1 MYNLRLDN
9 GEPSS
14 PMLTESQHRNLADG
28 EDELAKLV
36 RDLESPDM
44 INEINHKLMLTRQ
57 NSNISPSLNN
67 SMNNNNN
74 SISNSNN
81 INSSSNNF
89 GNITPLSA
97 SIVSRDLN
105 SSGKSLNYT
114 LELESSSDSCPGT
127 PQSESANG
135 GGRNVPPHLRLMK
148 EISFDAL
155 KPVSE
160 NSPLHHSSTRPLS
173 FMQRLPRLSI
183 AEDDYDLSSESS
195 DSVDDTS
202 SDSSSDSE
210 ESVGGDIDSLIGSPE
225 MTPEFKSTT
234 TTTTTSTIPT
244 TNLHFR
250 SPSVSN
256 EMPPINLSKERKRSI
271 LQSLEASPDGRLNS
285 SSRLPSQRTGSIRI
299 KESQSIEE
307 DLILEKEFVEQERRS
322 SIILS
327 SNQASSSLTTNKSA
341 NNTNTDDS
349 DSENTLSTSS
359 SASIPPL
366 SQQPFRLSLRRSVSE
381 THATR
386 LSLTLA
392 NAPSIQESIQK
403 QIKEEAAEQHREK
416 SNETELDNEEEDELK
431 IKSTDKISVSI
442 RVDEEYNQSTNATNE
457 ENSEFNERLQE
468 MKDQVLIHLKALES
482 PRDKSVAFAED
493 QSIPMT
499 NTEKIA
505 NGIELPEPSSAAV
518 GLAENKQLNRIVGRP
533 RKESIADRWDIG
545 RKVEQPQ
552 ARRSMSLNFQ
562 RHGEEFNVAR
572 PAVVKK
578 PNSELEKM
586 LVHISMVDQSHKVIC
601 ITEDFLVQDVI
612 TLYAEKLGLVR
623 VEFFSLSEPTV
634 DGCDRWLDPN
644 KFVKDAGI
652 KNLSK
657 LVFKIKF
664 FKQPKRLSDSKAV
677 HLYYL
682 QIQQS
687 VVNGIYPCSE
697 AMSFRL
703 SALQFF
709 ITFGPYDKEK
719 HVTGF
724 LDHGSLSEFIPQAF
738 FFELSDEV
746 IQKRLFK
753 LHSQIKCSTIIEA
766 KLRYLDLANK
776 IPTFGVTSF
785 QVHDGVRESS
795 ITRHKRNLCVAE
807 DGILISRKDRAGY
820 DFFNYKNIISYCVTA
835 RGIKIQIP
843 FPCVTPNTSENMSF
857 DCISYEQSNNIVEL
871 MNGYKCFAKHED
883 YVKGLGPAPVNI
895 DVNISIL
902 FPLFQAPKVRTKS
915 DPLRSRL
922 ELFKLNYLT
931 LCQNFHSK
939 PINKLIDQMDEVLDK
954 EANFRNNLVYDNIEL
969 HSLHLRGSDLSFIAD
984 ALKDTLNTQI
994 EENENIIENLNI
1006 IKLDLSNNP
1015 VLASDA
1021 FEPLKIIM
1029 TCNTI
1034 QHLNLRNIGL
1044 SNKGVMPLI
1053 TILEKYPLLQSLQ
1066 VGKNRLNESGVKSIL
1081 RAIKNYNTSIDTLGF
1096 DETNLTD
1103 IGCGVIEKLL
1113 SKNKTLTSLN
1123 ISKNKITESGFKH
1136 IFEGIKQNNSTIT
1149 ELNLSNNQIGTK
1161 QINKFIKWLAINNTN
1176 IIKLNIAS
1184 TGLSSSS
1191 GSEMQKLLVSN
1202 GCHIRCFDISYNNL
1216 GNSGTK
1222 NVIKGVVHNHTVQEL
1237 TLSANKINFSGITE
1251 LCQVL
1256 ELSASCIKLYL
1267 RYCEL
1272 SSKSLMRIGKMLEEN
1287 NTLTTLDLS
1296 MNEISKSASVIFS
1309 SALTKNTHL
1318 EDLYLTQ
1325 CHLGH
1330 KELEIIAKG
1339 LAQNQSLKRF
1349 YLDVNPIGRRG
1360 LLSLVDALNE
1370 NTVLEVLTL
1379 RNTNITGKDIAEF
1392 LKKLNTNT
1400 HIKTINLSEN
1410 LLTNLSAATKNTI
1423 LENVKRLYHISIHY

>member
-1 MYNLRLDN
+1 MNNYSSNIMDK

-14 PMLTESQHRNLADG
+14 PMLTQSQKRNIIDG

-36 RDLESPDM
+36 RDLESPEM
-44 INEINHKLMLTRQ
+44 IDEINQKLMLTGHN
-57 NSNISPSLNN
+57 NSNNISPSLNS
-67 SMNNNNN
+67 SMNY
-74 SISNSNN
+74 SN
-81 INSSSNNF
+81 
-89 GNITPLSA
+89 TLSH

-114 LELESSSDSCPGT
+114 YELESNNSDSCPGT
-127 PQSESANG
+127 PQSDPAN
-135 GGRNVPPHLRLMK
+135 GRNVPPHLRLMK
-148 EISFDAL
+148 EFSLDAL

-183 AEDDYDLSSESS
+183 AEDDYDLSSDSS
-195 DSVDDTS
+195 DSVDDSS
-202 SDSSSDSE
+202 SDSSSDSTE
-210 ESVGGDIDSLIGSPE
+210 SADLESVVTSPDL
-225 MTPEFKSTT
+225 TPELQSTAPT
-234 TTTTTSTIPT
+234 DTTIPT
-244 TNLHFR
+244 IPVGLQFR
-250 SPSVSN
+250 SPSISN
-256 EMPPINLSKERKRSI
+256 EMPPIHLSKERKRSI
-271 LQSLEASPDGRLNS
+271 LQSLEASPDGKLNS

-322 SIILS
+322 SIILNS
-327 SNQASSSLTTNKSA
+327 SGNQISLHKSTNNTA
-341 NNTNTDDS
+341 NNTEDS
-349 DSENTLSTSS
+349 DSENTLSSSS

-366 SQQPFRLSLRRSVSE
+366 SLQPFRLSLRRSVSE
-381 THATR
+381 NHAAR

-392 NAPSIQESIQK
+392 NAPSIQESIEK
-403 QIKEEAAEQHREK
+403 QIKEEAQQQQQQQQQELEQQEIK
-416 SNETELDNEEEDELK
+416 VTTNET
-431 IKSTDKISVSI
+431 ITITI
-442 RVDEEYNQSTNATNE
+442 QDEEQKQEYKQH
-457 ENSEFNERLQE
+457 LQE
-468 MKDQVLIHLKALES
+468 MQDQVLLHLKALES
-482 PRDKSVAFAED
+482 PRDAATLAQDLNKISGED
-493 QSIPMT
+493 SSIPMT

-505 NGIELPEPSSAAV
+505 NGIDLLEPSAAYQ
-518 GLAENKQLNRIVGRP
+518 NKQLHRIVGRP
-533 RKESIADRWDIG
+533 RKESIAERWDIG
-545 RKVEQPQ
+545 RKIEVQPQ
-552 ARRSMSLNFQ
+552 PRRSLSLNFQ
-562 RHGEEFNVAR
+562 RHGEEFNVSR
-572 PAVVKK
+572 PTIVKK
-578 PNSELEKM
+578 ANVELEKM

-612 TLYAEKLGLVR
+612 TLYAEKLGLVQI
-623 VEFFSLSEPTV
+623 EFFSLAEHTS

-644 KFVKDAGI
+644 KFVKDVGI

-682 QIQQS
+682 QVQQS

-703 SALQFF
+703 SALQFY

-719 HVTGF
+719 HITGF
-724 LDHGSLSEFIPQAF
+724 LDHGSLSEFIPAAF

-746 IQKRLFK
+746 LQKRLFK

-785 QVHDGVRESS
+785 QVHDGVREDS

-820 DFFNYKNIISYCVTA
+820 DFFHYKNILSYTVTA
-835 RGIKIQIP
+835 RGLKIQIP

-857 DCISYEQSNNIVEL
+857 DCVSYEQSNNIVEL
-871 MNGYKCFAKHED
+871 MNGYKCFGKHED
-883 YVKGLGPAPVNI
+883 YIKGLGPAPVNV

-915 DPLRSRL
+915 DPFRSRL

-931 LCQNFHSK
+931 LCLNFHSK
-939 PINKLIDQMDEVLDK
+939 PIGKLIDQIDEVLDK
-954 EANFRNNLVYDNIEL
+954 EGSFRVNNSVYESIEL

-984 ALKDTLNTQI
+984 ALKDTLNTPI
-994 EENENIIENLNI
+994 EEGESIIENLNI
-1006 IKLDLSNNP
+1006 VKLDLSNNP

-1034 QHLNLRNIGL
+1034 QHLNLKNIGL

-1053 TILEKYPLLQSLQ
+1053 TILEKYPLIQSLQ
-1066 VGKNRLNESGVKSIL
+1066 VGKNRLNESGIRLIL
-1081 RAIKNYNTSIDTLGF
+1081 RAIKNYNTCIDTLGF

-1103 IGCGVIEKLL
+1103 IGCGTIEKLL

-1123 ISKNKITESGFKH
+1123 IAKNKITENGFKL
-1136 IFEGIKQNNSTIT
+1136 IFEGIKQNTNLS
-1149 ELNLSNNQIGTK
+1149 ELNLSNNQIQTK
-1161 QINKFIKWLAINNTN
+1161 QINKFIKWLSTNNTN

-1202 GCHIRCFDISYNNL
+1202 GCHVRNLDISYNNL
-1216 GNSGTK
+1216 GTSGTK
-1222 NVIKGVVHNHTVQEL
+1222 NVIKGIVHNHTVQEL
-1237 TLSANKINFSGITE
+1237 TLSANKINFSGVND

-1272 SSKSLMRIGKMLEEN
+1272 GSKSLIRIAKMLEEN

-1296 MNEISKSASVIFS
+1296 MNELSKSAAIILA
-1309 SALTKNTHL
+1309 SALTKNTNL
-1318 EDLYLTQ
+1318 EDLHLTQ
-1325 CHLGH
+1325 CRLGH
-1330 KELEIIAKG
+1330 KELEMIAKG
-1339 LAQNQSLKRF
+1339 IAKNQSLKRL
-1349 YLDVNPIGRRG
+1349 YLDVNPIGKRG
-1360 LLSLVDALNE
+1360 LQCLVEAINE
-1370 NTVLEVLTL
+1370 NSVLEVLTL
-1379 RNTNITGKDIAEF
+1379 RNTNIHGKDIAEF

-1410 LLTNLSAATKNTI
+1410 LLTNLSLTTKHTI
-1423 LENVKRLYHISIHY
+1423 TENIKRLYHISIHY